1 MKKKIYLI
9 LAIVIITLSIVLAG
23 IYFVNKNK
31 ISESNPLVLIDT
43 AGKEVKLTK
52 YPEKII
58 SLIPAATENIY
69 DLGAGEKLIAV
80 DTYSN
85 YPSATIELTKL
96 ETASSLN
103 IESIINLNPDIVFMS
118 EMGQTVEQYENLT
131 NSGIKIVMVDASS
144 IEETYT
150 IINLI
155 GKVIGKENEAKEI
168 INEMKTEFENIKNSV
183 KDEKSKTIY
192 YEVSPLEFGLWTS
205 GNKTFENEIME
216 ILNIKNIFKDVDG
229 WAQVSEEQVLVK
241 DPQYIIT
248 TTANY
253 GDFDA
258 VEEIISRENWKNVN
272 AIKASNVYSINPDT
286 MSRPTKRLVE
296 GAKQLKNVIYGE

>member
-9 LAIVIITLSIVLAG
+9 LAIVIIALSIVLAG

-31 ISESNPLVLIDT
+31 ISENNPLVLIDT
-43 AGKEVKLTK
+43 AGKEVTLIK

-85 YPSATIELTKL
+85 YPSEAADLTKL

-103 IESIINLNPDIVFMS
+103 IESIISLNPDVVFMS
-118 EMGQTVEQYENLT
+118 KMGQTVEQYENLT
-131 NSGIKIVMVDASS
+131 NAGIKIVMVDASS

-150 IINLI
+150 MINLI
-155 GKVIGKENEAKEI
+155 GRVLGEEKQAKEI
-168 INEMKTEFENIKNSV
+168 ENEMKTEFENIKNSV
-183 KDEKSKTIY
+183 KEEESKTIY

-216 ILNIKNIFKDVDG
+216 ILNTKNIFEDVSG
-229 WAQVSEEQVLVK
+229 WGQVSEEQVLVK

-248 TTANY
+248 TTADY
-253 GDFDA
+253 GEFNA
-258 VEEIISRENWKNVN
+258 VEEIMSRENWKNIN

-296 GAKQLKNVIYGE
+296 GAKQLKNIIYGE

>member
-118 EMGQTVEQYENLT
+118 KMGQTVEQYENLT